1 MNRDIRDLH
10 EALLDI
16 MGILNEPHRDDV
28 LIAQAGIALDRAL
41 FPLLVR
47 IERKGPIGVV
57 ELADLSGR
65 DHTTVSRQIGALE
78 KLGLVTRQPDKSDRR
93 IRRAAVTAKG
103 LAMTKAID
111 RAREAM
117 IGPKLARWREADR
130 KNLIRLLRKLVT
142 DARAN

>member
-57 ELADLSGR
+57 ELADLCGR
-65 DHTTVSRQIGALE
+65 DYTTVSRQIGALE
-78 KLGLVTRQPDKSDRR
+78 KLGLVTRQTDKSDRR
-93 IRRAAVTAKG
+93 IRRAAVTPKG

-117 IGPKLARWREADR
+117 IGPKLARWSAPDR
-130 KNLIRLLRKLVT
+130 KNLIRLLRKLVA
-142 DARAN
+142 DARAP